1 MKTQLSKLDKV
12 KQVLGIELQ
21 LAEMM
26 TKDGQ
31 ATLEAEV
38 FEAGAAVF
46 IKTEDDQQIALPV
59 GEYELENDMILVVQ
73 EEGVIAE
80 IKEMEAEAEAEEA
93 PEEEAVA
100 AEEAPDAN
108 PVPKKVVESVS
119 KETHFSKHEREAFIS
134 EITELKAQIAE
145 LTKEETQEEATE
157 DEAVELAEAIVPNP
171 ENQKEIKLTKLA
183 PNRKLGISD
192 RVLSHINNNK

>member
-1 MKTQLSKLDKV
+1 MKTQLSKLDQV
-12 KQVLGIELQ
+12 KKVLGMNIE

-80 IKEMEAEAEAEEA
+80 IKEMEAEAEEA

-100 AEEAPDAN
+100 AEEAPEAN

-119 KETHFSKHEREAFIS
+119 KETHFSAEREALVN

-145 LTKEETQEEATE
+145 LTKEEAHEEAKEEET
-157 DEAVELAEAIVPNP
+157 VELAEAIVPNP
-171 ENQKEIKLTKLA
+171 ENKKEVKLTKLA
-183 PNRKLGISD
+183 PNRKHDISD
-192 RVLSHINNNK
+192 RVLSYINKNK

>member
-145 LTKEETQEEATE
+145 LKKEETKEEVTE

-171 ENQKEIKLTKLA
+171 ENKKEIKLTKLA
-183 PNRKLGISD
+183 PNRKRGISD

>member
-1 MKTQLSKLDKV
+1 MKTQLTKLDQV
-12 KQVLGIELQ
+12 KKVLGMNIE

-80 IKEMEAEAEAEEA
+80 IKEMEAEAEEA

-100 AEEAPDAN
+100 AEEAPEAN

-119 KETHFSKHEREAFIS
+119 KETHFSAEREALVN

-145 LTKEETQEEATE
+145 LTKEETQEEVTE
-157 DEAVELAEAIVPNP
+157 EEAVELAEAIVPNP
-171 ENQKEIKLTKLA
+171 ENKKEVKLTKLA
-183 PNRKLGISD
+183 PNRKHDISD
-192 RVLSHINNNK
+192 RVLSYINKNK

>member
-1 MKTQLSKLDKV
+1 MKTQLSKLDQV
-12 KQVLGIELQ
+12 KKVLGMNIE

-80 IKEMEAEAEAEEA
+80 IKEMEAEAEEA

-100 AEEAPDAN
+100 AEEAPEAN

-119 KETHFSKHEREAFIS
+119 KETHFSAEREALVN

-145 LTKEETQEEATE
+145 LTKEETQEEVTE
-157 DEAVELAEAIVPNP
+157 EEAVELAEAIVPNP
-171 ENQKEIKLTKLA
+171 ENKKEVKLTKLA
-183 PNRKLGISD
+183 PNRKHDISD
-192 RVLSHINNNK
+192 RVLSYINKNK

>member
-100 AEEAPDAN
+100 AEEAPEAN

-145 LTKEETQEEATE
+145 LKKEETEEEVTE
-157 DEAVELAEAIVPNP
+157 EEAVELAEAIVPNP
-171 ENQKEIKLTKLA
+171 ENKKEIKLTKLA
-183 PNRKLGISD
+183 PSRKRGISD

>member
-80 IKEMEAEAEAEEA
+80 IKEMEAEAEEA

-145 LTKEETQEEATE
+145 LKKEETEEEVTE

-171 ENQKEIKLTKLA
+171 ENKKEIKLTKLA